1 MVRRLSLIFVLSLL
15 ACHAERPD
23 PEEVLRTF
31 LADLR
36 NGRAEAAWR
45 ALSEESRKELEHRHE
60 ALVAAG
66 AKKSEATPAQLLF
79 EDLGLMMV
87 NPPESIA
94 VASPHGQE
102 VMLRVAIKD
111 GRSADVHM
119 VREGDRWKVDLVGTL
134 KAAPP
139 LEEKLEGVKEVET
152 STD

>member
-1 MVRRLSLIFVLSLL
+1 MVRRLSWIFVLLL
-15 ACHAERPD
+15 GACHAERPD

-31 LADLR
+31 LSDLR
-36 NGRAEAAWR
+36 NGRADAAWA
-45 ALSEESRKELEHRHE
+45 ALSESSQKELNTRHE
-60 ALVAAG
+60 ELVKAG
-66 AKKSEATPAQLLF
+66 AVKTDATPAQLLF

-111 GRSADVHM
+111 GKSADVRM
-119 VREGDRWKVDLVGTL
+119 VREGDRWKVDLTGSL
-134 KAAPP
+134 KPAPP
-139 LEEKLEGVKEVET
+139 LEEKLEGMKEVET